1 MMIFQELFPAIAT
14 RFFSFSEAA
23 AALPPAASEKEKE
36 LKHAAQSGLVF
47 GRSHELLE

>member
-23 AALPPAASEKEKE
+23 AALPPQPQKKKKE
-36 LKHAAQSGLVF
+36 LKHAAQSGLIF
-47 GRSHELLE
+47 GRSHELLG